1 MYNYFIMVIEYSKK
15 VFFAPNTSDQEIV
28 EKAKKVL
35 IYNGINDK
43 DIQINYNTNELEEGD
58 LYISYDPPDLVI
70 RNVYQKK
77 SSGIIKM
84 KSCTKWY
91 FLGFVTFLI
100 ASGLVGCFALIHAKD
115 SIAEKMI
122 IPLIACLGL
131 SALFYFFAIR
141 KVSKPN

>member
-1 MYNYFIMVIEYSKK
+1 MVIEYSKR

-28 EKAKKVL
+28 DRAKKVL
-35 IYNGINDK
+35 IHNGINDK

-84 KSCTKWY
+84 KS
-91 FLGFVTFLI
+91 I
-100 ASGLVGCFALIHAKD
+100 A
-115 SIAEKMI
+115 MI
-122 IPLIACLGL
+122 KL
-131 SALFYFFAIR
+131 
-141 KVSKPN
+141 